1 MSETPRIPP
10 VPAGPG
16 AERPKGGPR
25 EAGKGGQ
32 RFWRRFRVDPRRDA
46 VKILLVL
53 GALLLVDAVFHFAVL
68 RPQSLAVAR
77 LEEEKATFDE
87 SFRRSRKRAEQ
98 VKEAYQTAV
107 KRQEEIEYF
116 YGTMMSTKQ
125 ERLALAQDEI
135 LRIGKSFNTIPDPL
149 NLDPK
154 ELEDQG
160 VEMLTI
166 SFPLEG
172 GYENLRRFVNALET
186 SENLLIIDQI
196 NLTENRAGGRG
207 LRLAI
212 DVTTYFDAPHLKSL
226 KSQAGRSRSR
236 GPRRR

>member
-1 MSETPRIPP
+1 MSEPTRIDPAP
-10 VPAGPG
+10 VEPG
-16 AERPKGGPR
+16 GRKGG
-25 EAGKGGQ
+25 ASSDASGKGLP
-32 RFWRRFRVDPRRDA
+32 FWRRFRVDPRRDA
-46 VKILLVL
+46 LKILLVL

-68 RPQSLAVAR
+68 RPQSSTVAR

-87 SFRRSRKRAEQ
+87 SYRRSRKRAET
-98 VKEAYQTAV
+98 VRESYERAV
-107 KRQEEIEYF
+107 QRQEEIEYF
-116 YGTMMSTKQ
+116 YGTMMSTKR
-125 ERLALAQDEI
+125 ERLVKAQDEI
-135 LRIGKSFNTIPDPL
+135 LQIGKSFNTIPDPL

-172 GYENLRRFVNALET
+172 GYESLRRFVNALET

-207 LRLAI
+207 IRLAI
-212 DVTTYFDAPHLKSL
+212 DVTTYFDAPHLKTL
-226 KSQAGRSRSR
+226 KEQSRRGR

>member
-1 MSETPRIPP
+1 MSEIPRTD
-10 VPAGPG
+10 PAPAAPG
-16 AERPKGGPR
+16 GNAPKSAR
-25 EAGKGGQ
+25 SRSGKGGG
-32 RFWRRFRVDPRRDA
+32 RSWRRLRVDPRRDA
-46 VKILLVL
+46 VKVLLAL

-68 RPQSLAVAR
+68 RPQSLAVAS
-77 LEEEKATFDE
+77 LEQEKATFDE
-87 SFRRSRKRAEQ
+87 SYRRSKKRAEQ
-98 VKEAYQTAV
+98 VREAYETAV

-116 YGTMMSTKQ
+116 YGTLMSTKR
-125 ERLALAQDEI
+125 ERLVKTQDEI
-135 LRIGKSFNTIPDPL
+135 LSIGKKFNTIPDPL

-212 DVTTYFDAPHLKSL
+212 DVTTYFDAPHLKSM
-226 KSQAGRSRSR
+226 KNQAGRGRGR

>member
-1 MSETPRIPP
+1 MSEPTRIDPAP
-10 VPAGPG
+10 VEPG
-16 AERPKGGPR
+16 DAKRGAAP
-25 EAGKGGQ
+25 EAPGK
-32 RFWRRFRVDPRRDA
+32 RRTLWRRFRVDPRRDA
-46 VKILLVL
+46 VRILLAL

-68 RPQSLAVAR
+68 RPQATAVAL
-77 LEEEKATFDE
+77 LEEEKATFDD
-87 SFRRSRKRAEQ
+87 SYRRSRKRAEQ
-98 VKEAYQTAV
+98 VRESYERAV
-107 KRQEEIEYF
+107 ERQKEIEYF
-116 YGTMMSTKQ
+116 YGTMMSTKR
-125 ERLALAQDEI
+125 ERLVDAQVEI
-135 LRIGKSFNTIPDPL
+135 LQIGKSFNTIPDPL

-186 SENLLIIDQI
+186 SANLLIIDQI

-207 LRLAI
+207 IRLAI

-226 KSQAGRSRSR
+226 KAQNQRGR